1 MSPPEAKIKKKNGC
15 GKTGTLLLCWW
26 EYDNLED
33 FYEVRYIHIL

>member
-1 MSPPEAKIKKKNGC
+1 MSPPEAKIKKKKNGA
-15 GKTGTLLLCWW
+15 LLLCWW